1 MERMVLIWVLGI
13 DSMFLTKYMT
23 RCRGQLFFPKSL
35 VGFSE

>member
-1 MERMVLIWVLGI
+1 MVRIKLIRVLGI